1 MQHPAVLHRIVEGPQ
16 SGGPVVL
23 VHGFTQTVRSW
34 DGVAERLLRHGRRVV
49 RVDLPG
55 HGGSAGVRLGFAEAA
70 AAVGQAGGP
79 GAYVGY
85 SLGGRL
91 CLRLALD
98 RPEVVA
104 ALVLIGASPGLGEPS
119 EREARRR
126 ADEALARE
134 VEAEGTEAFLDRWL
148 DQPLFAGLRP
158 APAELAARRANPP
171 EGLAS
176 ALRLLG
182 TGVQEPLWDRLDGLA
197 VPTLLVAGAE
207 DPKFASLAARM
218 AEAVGPSA
226 RVAIVPAAGHAT
238 HLQRAGAVAGLI
250 DDFLREQGR

>member
-1 MQHPAVLHRIVEGPQ
+1 MLRRVVEGPD
-16 SGGPVVL
+16 GGRVVL

-34 DGVAERLLRHGRRVV
+34 DGVAGRLVGQGYQVV

-55 HGGSAGVRLGFAEAA
+55 HGGSAAVRLGFVETA

-98 RPEVVA
+98 RPDLVT
-104 ALVLIGASPGLGEPS
+104 ALVLIGASPGLADPS
-119 EREARRR
+119 EREGRRQ
-126 ADEALARE
+126 ADEALAAE
-134 VEAEGTEAFLDRWL
+134 LETEGTEAFLERWL

-158 APAELAARRANPP
+158 APGELAARRANSP

-182 TGVQEPLWDRLDGLA
+182 TGVQEPLWDRLAGLA
-197 VPTLLVAGAE
+197 VPTLFVAGAE
-207 DPKFASLAARM
+207 DARFVSLAARM
-218 AEAVGPSA
+218 AEVVGPPA